1 MTALPTIERKQG
13 GRPWWR
19 RALGARVALVI
30 APLLASLALHQE
42 GSGTNWWSAKRDVT
56 GLAPDPAST
65 PEAVVQVYAARA
77 FGWRGAFGVH
87 TWIVVKPADARS
99 YERYEIVGWGV
110 TRGRRAIRASRGDPD
125 SLWYGNR
132 PELLV
137 DLRGPGVDQV
147 VDKVR
152 QAVARY
158 PYDNQYRLWPGPNSN
173 TFTAEIGRQVPELR
187 LGLPPTA
194 IGKDYLPGGAVF
206 GWTPSRTG
214 VQLSLLGLFGI
225 AVGLEEGIELNL
237 LGFNLGVD
245 FNDMALKLPGIG
257 VLRLGGRA
265 ATAQPAD
272 IES

>member
-19 RALGARVALVI
+19 RALGALVALVI